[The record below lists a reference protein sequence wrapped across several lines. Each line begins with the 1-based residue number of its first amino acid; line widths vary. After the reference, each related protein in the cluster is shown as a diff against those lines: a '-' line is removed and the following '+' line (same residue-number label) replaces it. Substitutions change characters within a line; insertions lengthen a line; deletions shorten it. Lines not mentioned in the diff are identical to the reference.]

1 MEKLSLK
8 YKRLIRPS
16 LVLPSDLI
24 RGFYERDEVALKEV
38 SKWLDK
44 NGLNILFTLGY
55 AYGDEKVFLDE
66 DNRIYI
72 GTDTLPNMD
81 WLKKC
86 LLKQSNDLL
95 SQAIRE
101 KWTRKKMFNE
111 LKKSTDFYSTL
122 YKN

>member
-1 MEKLSLK
+1 MK

-16 LVLPSDLI
+16 LVLPPDLI
-24 RGFYERDEVALKEV
+24 RGFYERDEKTLGDVN
-38 SKWLDK
+38 KWLDK

-55 AYGDEKVFLDE
+55 AYGNERVFLDE

-72 GTDTLPNMD
+72 GTDKLPSVD

-95 SQAIRE
+95 SQAIKE
-101 KWTRKKMFNE
+101 KWDQKKMFNE
-111 LKKSTDFYSTL
+111 LKKSTNCYSTL
-122 YKN
+122 YKD

>member
-1 MEKLSLK
+1 MK

-122 YKN
+122 YKD